1 MKKLFLLFSLS
12 LLLLCS
18 CRFRFREYRHE
29 YNHDDL
35 TALLCDY
42 WNSWKSS
49 GKDTTLCI
57 IDFAEVMPFDWD
69 TLAYYDCSGLEDTD
83 EDDKFL
89 ARYGVRFTGFASY
102 LFVKDSVKVERVPF
116 VMASDESHGAYVLTK
131 KRFVKLGRDDSKFHL
146 ERAGRYYVLRFI
158 DEEYIPFRWWTRF

>member
-1 MKKLFLLFSLS
+1 MKKFFLLFFLS
-12 LLLLCS
+12 LLLLSS

-29 YNHDDL
+29 YNRDDL

-49 GKDTTLCI
+49 GKDTTQCI
-57 IDFAEVMPFDWD
+57 IDFAEVLPFDWD
-69 TLAYYDCSGLEDTD
+69 TLAYYDFSGLRDTD

-89 ARYGVRFTGFASY
+89 ARYGERVTGFASC
-102 LFVKDSVKVERVPF
+102 LFVKDSVKVECVDF
-116 VMASDESHGAYVLTK
+116 IMASDESHGAYVLTK